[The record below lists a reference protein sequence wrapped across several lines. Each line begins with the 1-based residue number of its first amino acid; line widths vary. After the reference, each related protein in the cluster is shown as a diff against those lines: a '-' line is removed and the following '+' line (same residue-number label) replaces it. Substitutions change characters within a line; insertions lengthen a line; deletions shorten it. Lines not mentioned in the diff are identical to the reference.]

1 MDVIDSHMSRLQSV
15 LAENVRTERLRAGIS
30 QELLALEAGIDRTY
44 ISKIERRQGNPS
56 LLVLTKI
63 AVRLGVGVVDL
74 MTDKLPK

>member
-1 MDVIDSHMSRLQSV
+1 MDVIDSHLSRLQAV

-44 ISKIERRQGNPS
+44 ISKIERQKGNPS

-63 AVRLGVGVVDL
+63 AVRLGVEVVDL
-74 MTDKLPK
+74 MRIRSPQ